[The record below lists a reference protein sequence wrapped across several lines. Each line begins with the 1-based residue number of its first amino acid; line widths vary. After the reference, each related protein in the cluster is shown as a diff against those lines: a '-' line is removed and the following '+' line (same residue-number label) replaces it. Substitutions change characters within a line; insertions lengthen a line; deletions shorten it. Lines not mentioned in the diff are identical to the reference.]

1 MNMSQRADWLHLLK
15 TLADENRLTMV
26 ALMSERERTVRELAG
41 LLGLSEPTIS
51 HHVGKLRGAGLLLLR
66 MAGSQHFY
74 RLNPARVA
82 QFKSYAAALDT
93 LPTEAPPAD
102 NAWIESLDVPE
113 ADKKVLRTYLVGRRL
128 TQFPNREK
136 RWLVILRWL
145 VTLFEPGVRYTE
157 REVNT
162 ILTAVHEDYA
172 LMRRDLVEYG
182 FMRRERGGGDYWL
195 APENETAPP
204 QPPM

>member
-1 MNMSQRADWLHLLK
+1 
-15 TLADENRLTMV
+15 
-26 ALMSERERTVRELAG
+26 
-41 LLGLSEPTIS
+41 
-51 HHVGKLRGAGLLLLR
+51 
-66 MAGSQHFY
+66 
-74 RLNPARVA
+74 
-82 QFKSYAAALDT
+82 
-93 LPTEAPPAD
+93 
-102 NAWIESLDVPE
+102 VPE